1 MQTRDEAP
9 RSNWGLWILVLALVF
24 ASGISLAYL
33 SRERRQT
40 RDLSATNQTLTAS
53 LTHLQSQLDSLTS
66 QLNERQNPKRTAA
79 PAAARVGR
87 PAVTRARPRPV
98 AAARPVEDPRVG
110 EMQRQISDQQ
120 GRLADHEKEIA
131 STRQDLDKTREDLQG
146 NLNSTRDELT
156 GSIARTHDEIAR
168 THDELVTL
176 QKRGERN
183 YYEFQL
189 DKSKQFRRIGPL
201 NLSLRKAN
209 FKRKS
214 YDLAMMVD
222 DNQLQK
228 KGVNLYEPV
237 WINLADRPQP
247 LELVVNQ
254 ISKNEIKGY
263 LSEPK
268 YKKADLEER
277 AASSAKQENN

>member
-24 ASGISLAYL
+24 AAGISMAYL

-66 QLNERQNPKRTAA
+66 QLNERQNPKRAAA
-79 PAAARVGR
+79 PAAVRAGR
-87 PAVTRARPRPV
+87 PAVTRGRPRPV
-98 AAARPVEDPRVG
+98 AAARPVEDPRLG
-110 EMQRQISDQQ
+110 EMQRQISDHQS
-120 GRLADHEKEIA
+120 RLADHEKEIA
-131 STRQDLDKTREDLQG
+131 GTREDLDKTREDLQG

-156 GSIARTHDEIAR
+156 GSIARTHDE
-168 THDELVTL
+168 LVML

-183 YYEFQL
+183 FYEFQI
-189 DKSKQFRRIGPL
+189 DKSKQFQRVGPL
-201 NLSLRKAN
+201 SLSLRKAD

-268 YKKADLEER
+268 YKKADLDANTAPSKPSNSEL
-277 AASSAKQENN
+277 QP